1 MGHASPFG
9 FDINYEPSKTIE
21 KFRCGTPAI
30 LSYLALE
37 KSLDIF
43 ETIDFKELRE
53 KSQNLS
59 QLFIKL
65 IEEKCADFNLKLI
78 SPRNPEMRGS
88 QVSLTHPNSW
98 EIMQALIDHNVIG
111 DFRAPNI
118 IRFGFTP
125 LYTSYEKC
133 MECSK
138 NTTRDN

>member
-1 MGHASPFG
+1 MAPLV
-9 FDINYEPSKTIE
+9 I
-21 KFRCGTPAI
+21 I
-30 LSYLALE
+30 LL
-37 KSLDIF
+37 
-43 ETIDFKELRE
+43 E

-65 IEEKCADFNLKLI
+65 IEDKCADFNLKLI

-125 LYTSYEKC
+125 LYTSYENVWNAVKILQ
-133 MECSK
+133 EIIEADIWK
-138 NTTRDN
+138 DPKYAVRKLVT